1 MSYLERVVAAGDAEV
16 LVRQWGE
23 EGPAIFF
30 WHALGDHTGLQM
42 VEAGPILAEEYG
54 FRVLGI
60 DAPGFG
66 RSPRIPDPG
75 YQLNVL
81 VDFAAS
87 LVDAL
92 DLDRIVWS
100 GSSWG
105 GILGVHFA
113 VAHPERVA
121 ALALVDGGY
130 LDPVYEHGETL
141 DEARA
146 FWRSQGHWRFAN
158 WDEVIRQ
165 ARDAFQRWSPGL
177 DEYVRSAY
185 REDDGEVVSAVGPDV
200 YAAAMHGI
208 DRSPPSSVHAQLAA
222 TGLPILLLGATEPPE
237 ENVRRSEWR
246 DRFART
252 VPHAEVQI
260 MEGAP
265 HLMLESRPEETAR
278 AIGEWLSDLIPS

>member
-1 MSYLERVVAAGDAEV
+1 MRELLVDVAGTQLFLREWGDGSPV
-16 LVRQWGE
+16 
-23 EGPAIFF
+23 FF

-42 VEAGPILAEEYG
+42 VEAGPILAAEYG
-54 FRVLGI
+54 FRVLGV

-66 RSPRIPDPG
+66 SSPRVPDAG
-75 YQLNVL
+75 YQMNAL
-81 VDFAAS
+81 VDLAAS
-87 LVDAL
+87 LLDEL
-92 DLDRIVWS
+92 DLDRIVWT

-130 LDPVYEHGETL
+130 LDPLYEHGETL

-146 FWRSQGHWRFAN
+146 FWRKQGRWRFPSWEA
-158 WDEVIRQ
+158 VIAE
-165 ARDAFQRWSPGL
+165 AREAFQRWSPGL

-185 REDDGEVVSAVGPDV
+185 REDNGEVVSTVGPDV

-208 DRSPPSSVHAQLAA
+208 DRSPPSRVHAQLA
-222 TGLPILLLGATEPPE
+222 TIGLPVLLLGATEPPK

-246 DRFART
+246 ARFAET
-252 VPHAEVQI
+252 VPQAEI
-260 MEGAP
+260 RLLHGAP
-265 HLMLESRPEETAR
+265 HLLLESRPEETAR
-278 AIGEWLSDLIPS
+278 AIGEWLRDLISR

>member
-1 MSYLERVVAAGDAEV
+1 MSHLDRVVSAGDAEV
-16 LVRQWGE
+16 LVREWGE
-23 EGPAIFF
+23 EGPPIFF
-30 WHALGDHTGLQM
+30 WHALGDHTSLQM

-54 FRVLGI
+54 FRVLGV

-66 RSPRIPDPG
+66 GSPRVHDSG
-75 YQLNVL
+75 YQMGAL
-81 VDFAAS
+81 VELAAS
-87 LVDAL
+87 LLDAL

-130 LDPVYEHGETL
+130 LDPVHEYGETL

-146 FWRSQGHWRFAN
+146 FWRSQDRWRFSN
-158 WDEVIRQ
+158 WDDVIAE
-165 ARDAFQRWSPGL
+165 ARESFQRWSPGL

-185 REDDGEVVSAVGPDV
+185 HEDNGEVVSTVGPDV

-222 TGLPILLLGATEPPE
+222 TGVPILLLGATEPPK
-237 ENVRRSEWR
+237 ENVRRIEWR
-246 DRFART
+246 ERFSKT
-252 VPHAEVQI
+252 VPQADVRILQ
-260 MEGAP
+260 GAP
-265 HLMLESRPEETAR
+265 HLMLEARPEETAR
-278 AIGEWLSDLIPS
+278 AIGEWLHNLPKG

>member
-1 MSYLERVVAAGDAEV
+1 VSYQERVVSAGDAEV
-16 LVRQWGE
+16 LVREWGE
-23 EGPAIFF
+23 EGPPIFF

-54 FRVLGI
+54 FRVLGV

-66 RSPRIPDPG
+66 GSPRVPDAG
-75 YQLNVL
+75 YEMNAL
-81 VDFAAS
+81 VELAAS
-87 LVDAL
+87 LLDEL

-130 LDPVYEHGETL
+130 LDPVHEHGDTL

-146 FWRSQGHWRFAN
+146 FWRDQDRWRFPS
-158 WDEVIRQ
+158 WDDVIAE
-165 ARDAFQRWSPGL
+165 AREAFQRWSPGL

-185 REDDGEVVSAVGPDV
+185 REDNGEVVSTVGPDV

-222 TGLPILLLGATEPPE
+222 TGVPILLLGATEPPR

-246 DRFART
+246 ARFSQT
-252 VPHAEVQI
+252 VPQAEVRILQ
-260 MEGAP
+260 GAP
-265 HLMLESRPEETAR
+265 HLMLEARPEETAR
-278 AIGEWLSDLIPS
+278 AIGEWLRDLISG